1 MLGLI
6 YWELFYWAAGVC
18 FFEGKT
24 VVYIGLGTLFIY
36 KLVLGLFLGIV
47 LIPLAIIKRVAGR

>member
-6 YWELFYWAAGVC
+6 YWAVGYWAAGVC

-24 VVYIGLGTLFIY
+24 VVYSGLGTLFIY

>member
-6 YWELFYWAAGVC
+6 YWALGYWAAGVC

-24 VVYIGLGTLFIY
+24 VVYSGLGTLFIY

-47 LIPLAIIKRVAGR
+47 LIPLAIINRVASR

>member
-6 YWELFYWAAGVC
+6 YWALGYWAAGVC

-24 VVYIGLGTLFIY
+24 VVYSGLGTLFIY

-47 LIPLAIIKRVAGR
+47 LIPLAIIKRVASR

>member
-6 YWELFYWAAGVC
+6 YWALGYWAAGVC

-24 VVYIGLGTLFIY
+24 VGYCGLGPLFIY
-36 KLVLGLFLGIV
+36 KLVLGLVLGIV

>member
-1 MLGLI
+1 VS
-6 YWELFYWAAGVC
+6 YWAAGVC

-24 VVYIGLGTLFIY
+24 VFYSGIGTLLIY

-47 LIPLAIIKRVAGR
+47 LIPAAILKKIFTR

>member
-6 YWELFYWAAGVC
+6 YWALGYWAAGVC
-18 FFEGKT
+18 FFVGKT
-24 VVYIGLGTLFIY
+24 VVYSGLGTLFIY

-47 LIPLAIIKRVAGR
+47 IIPLAIIKRVAGR

>member
-6 YWELFYWAAGVC
+6 YWALGYWAAGVC

-24 VVYIGLGTLFIY
+24 VVYSGLGTLFIY
-36 KLVLGLFLGIV
+36 KLVFGYSFNSFGHY
-47 LIPLAIIKRVAGR
+47 

>member
-6 YWELFYWAAGVC
+6 YWALGYWAAGVC

-24 VVYIGLGTLFIY
+24 VVYSGLGTLFIY
-36 KLVLGLFLGIV
+36 KLVLELFLGIV